1 MSSGIVTATDLYDD
15 PTQLDPLD
23 TRHALEKGHKAF
35 MEFLYK
41 SEYPLLQELLAEIE
55 KNTGIERHKLAYGL
69 FAILP
74 LYLLVGRYAGLVCNF
89 LTFVYPAFA
98 TIAAVRSTSQAQ
110 RDGIVEYDIQWL
122 VYWTVYGIFAILDHA
137 PFHLADNVQLYWLFK
152 AVGLF
157 YLSLPEVK
165 IAAKIFLYKVEPW
178 VVKVEKLIERP
189 KKEKDVVSKGGK
201 EVASKGGKEVA
212 TKGGGKEVA
221 SKGSKSKNK

>member
-1 MSSGIVTATDLYDD
+1 MSSGIVTATDVYDD

-23 TRHALEKGHKAF
+23 TRNAL
-35 MEFLYK
+35 
-41 SEYPLLQELLAEIE
+41 
-55 KNTGIERHKLAYGL
+55 LAYGL
-69 FAILP
+69 FATLP
-74 LYLLVGRYAGLVCNF
+74 LYLLVGQYAGLICNF
-89 LTFVYPAFA
+89 ITFVYPAFA
-98 TIAAVRSTSQAQ
+98 TVGAVRSTSQAQ
-110 RDGIVEYDIQWL
+110 RDDDIQWL
-122 VYWTVYGIFAILDHA
+122 VYWTVYGIFAILDHV
-137 PFHLADNVQLYWLFK
+137 PFRMAENVQLYWLFK

-201 EVASKGGKEVA
+201 EKEVPSKGVKEVVS
-212 TKGGGKEVA
+212 KGGKEVA